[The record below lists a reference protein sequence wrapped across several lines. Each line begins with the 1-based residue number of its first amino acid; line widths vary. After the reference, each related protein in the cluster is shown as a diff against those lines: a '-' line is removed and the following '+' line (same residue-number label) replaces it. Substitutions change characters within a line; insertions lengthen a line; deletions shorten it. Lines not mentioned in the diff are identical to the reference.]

1 MDIKDRV
8 KELMKN
14 NHRLSGTS
22 ENWDDIFNEIEGPL
36 HHELPIRV
44 KNWLKNKYKTPV
56 KK

>member
-1 MDIKDRV
+1 MDIKERV

-22 ENWDDIFNEIEGPL
+22 ENWDEIFGEIEGPL

-44 KNWLKNKYKTPV
+44 KNWLKNKFKTPV